1 MGVSMET
8 ILRILGTDGSWS
20 GLVLRIALGSVIW
33 MHGAQKLLGI
43 FGGYGF
49 SGTMDFFTKTMGLPW
64 IIALLVILGEFFGGI
79 GLILGI
85 GTRFFALYTGIIL
98 LFAMFLVHWENGFFM
113 NWFGN
118 QKGEGIEFFILFLS
132 ISVTLILNGGGKYS
146 LDSFLSK

>member
-1 MGVSMET
+1 MET

-33 MHGAQKLLGI
+33 THGAQKLLGI

-132 ISVTLILNGGGKYS
+132 ISITLILNGGGKYS

>member
-1 MGVSMET
+1 MET

>member
-1 MGVSMET
+1 MET

-20 GLVLRIALGSVIW
+20 GLVLRLALGSVIW

-85 GTRFFALYTGIIL
+85 GTRFFALYTGIISFVCDVSCSL
-98 LFAMFLVHWENGFFM
+98 GKRFLYELVW
-113 NWFGN
+113 
-118 QKGEGIEFFILFLS
+118 KPEG
-132 ISVTLILNGGGKYS
+132 
-146 LDSFLSK
+146 

>member
-1 MGVSMET
+1 MEVSMET

-146 LDSFLSK
+146 LDSLLSK

>member
-1 MGVSMET
+1 MET
-8 ILRILGTDGSWS
+8 ILRILSTDGSWS
-20 GLVLRIALGSVIW
+20 SLVLRIALGSVIW

-79 GLILGI
+79 GLVFGI
-85 GTRFFALYTGIIL
+85 GTRFFALYTGTIL
-98 LFAMFLVHWENGFFM
+98 MFAMFLVHWENGFFM

-132 ISVTLILNGGGKYS
+132 ISLTLILNGGGKYS
-146 LDSFLSK
+146 LDSFISK

>member
-1 MGVSMET
+1 MET

-33 MHGAQKLLGI
+33 THGAQKLLGI

-79 GLILGI
+79 GIILGI

>member
-1 MGVSMET
+1 MET

-33 MHGAQKLLGI
+33 THGAQKLLGI

-85 GTRFFALYTGIIL
+85 RTRFFALYTGIIL

>member
-1 MGVSMET
+1 MET

-146 LDSFLSK
+146 LDSLLSK

>member
-1 MGVSMET
+1 MET

-20 GLVLRIALGSVIW
+20 GLVLRLALGCVIW